1 MKLSDQL
8 FTPQQKVKMAVCVPC
23 RDQVQSTFTYCLV
36 QLVQHCNRMGL
47 PINVFMQT
55 GSLISRQRQELAS
68 MAIKSGATHILW
80 LDSDM
85 IFPPTVAEALL
96 SHQLDI
102 VACNYS
108 TRSTPLKGVAY
119 TKIGEWESWLRS
131 DETQHLCEVEGV
143 GMGCMLVKS
152 DVFSKIQKPW
162 FEVLWTEEF
171 GDFIGE
177 DFYFCQSSRTAGF
190 KVLIDTVLSRQI
202 KHVGVSEFDLAKATG
217 W

>member
-1 MKLSDQL
+1 MKLSDRL
-8 FTPQQKVKMAVCVPC
+8 FNPQQKVKVAICIPC

-36 QLVQHCNRMGL
+36 QLIQHCTKINL
-47 PINVFMQT
+47 PTNVFMQT
-55 GSLISRQRQELAS
+55 GSLISRQRQELAALALRS
-68 MAIKSGATHILW
+68 EATHILW

-85 IFPPTVAEALL
+85 IFPPNVAEILL

-119 TKIGEWESWLRS
+119 TKIGEWESWLRH
-131 DETQHLCEVEGV
+131 DESQHLCEVEGV
-143 GMGCMLVKS
+143 GMGCMLTRS
-152 DVFSKIQKPW
+152 NVFSRIPKPW
-162 FEVLWTEEF
+162 FVVLWTEEF

-177 DFYFCQSSRTAGF
+177 DFYFCKSLQQAGIKIF
-190 KVLIDTVLSRQI
+190 IDTVLSRQI
-202 KHVGVSEFDLAKATG
+202 KHIGISEFDLARSTG